1 LALCEP
7 DWLHYGRG
15 VLDLAFAPDRAAG
28 EPVYRQLERYLH
40 DLVAARR
47 LAPGERLPASREL
60 ATSLGLSRNTVNQA
74 YQSLVDQGLLRA
86 HVGQGTFVSSRSD
99 TGSDRGGAG
108 ASPRAL
114 AWEGLLARRARAPIT
129 PRGFFAHP
137 GPHRVEFDFRAGRV
151 ARSLLP
157 VAAWKRASAQALDE
171 LPALAEATSP
181 QGYAPLREAV
191 ARALLARGIVCAAQ
205 DVMIVDGAQQG
216 LDLVAR
222 ALVDPGDAVAIEQPG
237 WFGAAAAFRAS
248 EAHLLGVPVDEQG
261 LSTDGL
267 ARLLRTRR
275 VKLLFTTPAVQSPT
289 GVALSEARRRELLAL
304 ADEYQLAIAEDD
316 YDGELRYEGPAP
328 PALKTHDR
336 AGQVIYLGT
345 FSKALFP
352 GLRLGYVVAPRPL
365 LARLALLR
373 FAADVHG
380 NALAQATVARLI
392 ESGALERHVRRV
404 RKLYAQ
410 RRAALC
416 EALRAHMPDGVA
428 WKPPA
433 GGNTIWL
440 GLPAEADVAQVFA
453 VAAAHGIA
461 LHAGAPFAFEGSDA
475 AEDADRHLV
484 LSFANLPRER
494 ADEGVARLADAV
506 RRALP
511 ARKRRSR

>member
-1 LALCEP
+1 M
-7 DWLHYGRG
+7 
-15 VLDLAFAPDRAAG
+15 LDLAFAPDRAAG
-28 EPVYRQLERYLH
+28 EPVYRQLERFLH
-40 DLVAARR
+40 ELVAARR
-47 LAPGERLPASREL
+47 LAPGERLPASRAL
-60 ATSLGLSRNTVNQA
+60 ASSLGVSRNTVNQA

-86 HVGQGTFVSSRSD
+86 HVGQGTFVSTRSD
-99 TGSDRGGAG
+99 AG
-108 ASPRAL
+108 AIRTVGAASPPRAL
-114 AWEGLLARRARAPIT
+114 AWEGLLARRARAPIA
-129 PRGFFAHP
+129 PRGLFAYP
-137 GPHRVEFDFRAGRV
+137 GPHRVEFDFRPGRV
-151 ARSLLP
+151 ARSPFP

-171 LPALAEATSP
+171 LPALADEISP

-237 WFGAAAAFRAS
+237 WFGASAAFRAS

-261 LSTDGL
+261 LSTDAL

-289 GVALSEARRRELLAL
+289 GVALSETRRRELLAL

-380 NALAQATVARLI
+380 NVLAQATVARLI
-392 ESGALERHVRRV
+392 ESGAFERHVRRV
-404 RKLYAQ
+404 RSLYTE
-410 RRAALC
+410 RRMALC
-416 EALRAHMPDGVA
+416 DALRAHMPDGVV

-433 GGNTIWL
+433 GGNTIWI

-461 LHAGAPFAFEGSDA
+461 MHAGSPFAFEGSDA
-475 AEDADRHLV
+475 AADADRHLV

-511 ARKRRSR
+511 ARRRRSR